1 MGTCL
6 FVLLMQD
13 LGNATFHCSEL
24 LVDVMQELIQ
34 VRSIELTALDQDLQG
49 GIEAIRRFQTRL

>member
-34 VRSIELTALDQDLQG
+34 VRSIKLTALDQDLQRE
-49 GIEAIRRFQTRL
+49 I

>member
-1 MGTCL
+1 MRPLLMGTCL

-24 LVDVMQELIQ
+24 LVDVMQEFIQ
-34 VRSIELTALDQDLQG
+34 VRSIKLTALYQDLRG
-49 GIEAIRRFQTRL
+49 GT